1 MSSTGALLKALRAN
15 PDLREWVVQ
24 RYIER
29 PLLVDRRKF
38 HLRVYVLCVGRLQVY
53 VCKDILALFSL
64 QEYASATLSER
75 NAHIT
80 NTCVQNPES
89 PEEERR
95 SVQMWDEVIEAIRQE
110 KGADAGVAAE
120 SVFGEVCKTVGDV
133 FNAVSPEQTTFMSL
147 PNCFELFG
155 FDFLLDEAFHPWFL
169 EANAEPDFKQVRRVC
184 TPRRQLPH
192 ADRSP
197 WTKHSPMLTA
207 PHGLSTR
214 RWTAMRRPET
224 DCKALCAP

>member
-1 MSSTGALLKALRAN
+1 MELVASTGALLKALRAN
-15 PDLREWVVQ
+15 PELREWVVQ
-24 RYIER
+24 RYVER

-64 QEYASATLSER
+64 REYATAGLSER
-75 NAHIT
+75 DAHIT

-89 PEEERR
+89 PEEEMR
-95 SVQMWDEVIEAIRQE
+95 SVQMWDEVIEAIRNE

-120 SVFGEVCKTVGDV
+120 SVFDEVCKTVGDV
-133 FNAVSPEQTTFMSL
+133 FNAVSPEQTTFMAL

-169 EANAEPDFKQVRRVC
+169 EANAEPDFKQVRRLFAQCNARAGCSPV
-184 TPRRQLPH
+184 RRCVDLH
-192 ADRSP
+192 ARVV
-197 WTKHSPMLTA
+197 LF
-207 PHGLSTR
+207 GL
-214 RWTAMRRPET
+214 
-224 DCKALCAP
+224 